1 MKHIKKGKKM
11 WSTEIEDILQT
22 SDNFLGCFPLD
33 ELPPFPQILPAS
45 IIVNTDISTEI
56 GNHWL
61 ALVLDESECFYFDS
75 FGLPILEET
84 LIKYLEPY
92 YSLVTYSDLC
102 IQHIESDKCGEC
114 CILFVKHVNSKP
126 IYENFLSQ
134 FNKNNLLQNDVIV
147 EQWLNAI

>member
-1 MKHIKKGKKM
+1 M
-11 WSTEIEDILQT
+11 
-22 SDNFLGCFPLD
+22 LD
-33 ELPPFPQILPAS
+33 E
-45 IIVNTDISTEI
+45 
-56 GNHWL
+56 G
-61 ALVLDESECFYFDS
+61 ECFYFDS

-102 IQHIESDKCGEC
+102 IQHIESDKCGEF

-134 FNKNNLLQNDVIV
+134 FNKNNLLQNDLI
-147 EQWLNAI
+147 